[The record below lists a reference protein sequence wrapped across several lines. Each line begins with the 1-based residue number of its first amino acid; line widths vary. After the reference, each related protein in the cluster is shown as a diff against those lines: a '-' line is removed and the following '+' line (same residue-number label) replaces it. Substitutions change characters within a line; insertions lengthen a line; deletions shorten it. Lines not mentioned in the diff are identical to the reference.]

1 MHYYYKY
8 ALVEYNSRMLPFR
21 KSSRKV
27 SVFSHE
33 LKILSYN
40 DCREYP
46 SPKKGDKYMWLIL
59 FVLTYFI
66 LYSGAKKEIKASSES
81 LALHIFGYYF
91 LSVIN
96 FSINQFP
103 IPLGFIIAM
112 FLVNRTSVNNKDVKK
127 VACYVGLILWFI
139 GIFL

>member
-1 MHYYYKY
+1 
-8 ALVEYNSRMLPFR
+8 
-21 KSSRKV
+21 
-27 SVFSHE
+27 
-33 LKILSYN
+33 
-40 DCREYP
+40 
-46 SPKKGDKYMWLIL
+46 MWLIL
-59 FVLTYFI
+59 FVLTYII
-66 LYSGAKKEIKASSES
+66 LYSGARNEIKASSES

-96 FSINQFP
+96 FSINHFP

-112 FLVNRTSVNNKDVKK
+112 FLVNRTRTSNKDVKK